1 MKTRPK
7 SSSKKFGA
15 LEIDNLGFKIFT
27 YFLLILGVLIV
38 YVPLY
43 IIFTMSFKGLDES
56 MHSSVFAL
64 PDSFLNLEN
73 FKYLLT
79 ESSLLTGFKNVL
91 ILIVTSLIGS
101 LTMGSMVAYIFT
113 RFQFKLKKLLLPL
126 FMFPIVVPAI
136 TTQVATFTV
145 VKSLGLFNT
154 IFAGIVLYIATDIV
168 IIYIFIQHM
177 EKIPYSLDESAR
189 IDGANYLRIYWSIIL
204 PQLKPAIA
212 TALIIKTLNIYN
224 DFFTP
229 YLYMPKSE
237 LRTVTTAILAYVTAQ
252 TANWGYVCAG
262 IVIVIIPTTIM
273 YIALQKYIIAG
284 VTEGAVKT

>member
-1 MKTRPK
+1 MKRK
-7 SSSKKFGA
+7 NKLHGVM
-15 LEIDNLGFKIFT
+15 EIDNLGFKFFT
-27 YFLLILGVLIV
+27 YFLLILGALVV

-43 IIFTMSFKGLDES
+43 IIVSMSFKGLDES
-56 MHSSVFAL
+56 MNSSVFAL
-64 PDSFLNLEN
+64 PQSFFNFEN
-73 FKYLLT
+73 FQFLLT
-79 ESSLLTGFKNVL
+79 ESSLLTGFKNVI
-91 ILIVTSLIGS
+91 ILVLTSLVGS
-101 LTMGSMVAYIFT
+101 LVMGSMVAYILG
-113 RFQFKLKKLLLPL
+113 RFKFKLKKLLLPL

-154 IFAGIVLYIATDIV
+154 IFAGIVLYIATDIMQ
-168 IIYIFIQHM
+168 IYIFLQHI

-189 IDGANYLRIYWSIIL
+189 IDGASYLRIYWSIIV

-212 TALIIKTLNIYN
+212 TALILKTITIYN

-262 IVIVIIPTTIM
+262 IVIVMIPTVIM
-273 YIALQKYIIAG
+273 YIFMQKYIIAG
-284 VTEGAVKT
+284 VTDGAIKT